1 MAVQHDYDASFSDRV
16 NNNRSFNDVIS
27 NAVKNVTQ
35 RAKQETQQNW
45 KGIQENKFNR
55 WMQGTGI
62 ASPTPKA
69 QDNLQF
75 SGNTPEKQE
84 SDNSLSWGENFFD
97 NNLAMNNGFLNPSYV
112 EAAQKWG
119 YQPEENEKSDDNA
132 NRMNDE
138 ANWQMS
144 YLLEHGY
151 NPQFLANQLIT
162 NPEAMALDE
171 SGYLPII
178 GKDDHGKNMY
188 ESWVAPKK
196 AKREEAEAAEAA
208 ADPNN
213 LAKTNERYRNQFGG
227 QWMTD
232 MSGNERTE
240 DLFQVDPNTGKFQH
254 WNYLL
259 NDWQDAPEGLWNPKT
274 GELNLTVG
282 GRQARTMDDVEQAMY
297 MLLYGPGGEY
307 GDDWGRLQ
315 FDTSNPNYD
324 KFWEFTMSDASPV
337 GEHYKWLRDADIWGD
352 DGYSYNAYQDWIG
365 ADPIDL
371 ASVDPLRYLALEG
384 TSALGMAS
392 TNDYLSNAQMRPF
405 YLDVTNI
412 TPEQMAALGY
422 TQDMIDAEA
431 DALGRIPLNIP
442 GSDGV
447 TNMLSVYKYLG
458 DDNLREI
465 TGDTP
470 FSAAEMNQLL
480 GIYGDDDELKYT
492 DTPNPEDYDIEGARE
507 RWYDPFSRI
516 IDPSQIDYETL
527 LYSDVPVE
535 DILALLEGDLS
546 NYGIGL
552 HRASEYA

>member
-1 MAVQHDYDASFSDRV
+1 MGRTPYIGSNNENIFANAVRGITQRV
-16 NNNRSFNDVIS
+16 NAAKNGS
-27 NAVKNVTQ
+27 NTTPSLTSQGKTLP
-35 RAKQETQQNW
+35 
-45 KGIQENKFNR
+45 KG
-55 WMQGTGI
+55 
-62 ASPTPKA
+62 
-69 QDNLQF
+69 QDNVWSKREYPEF
-75 SGNTPEKQE
+75 FKNTPDKQG
-84 SDNSLSWGENFFD
+84 SDNSLSWGENLFD
-97 NNLAMNNGFLNPSYV
+97 NNLLMSNGFLNASFLNPSYA

-119 YQPEENEKSDDNA
+119 YKPEEEKAADNT
-132 NRMNDE
+132 NSMDDE

-144 YLLEHGY
+144 YLLQNGY
-151 NPQFLANQLIT
+151 NPQFLANQLVT
-162 NPEAMALDE
+162 NPDAMTLDK
-171 SGYLPII
+171 SGYLPMI
-178 GKDDHGKNMY
+178 GRNDTSKNMY

-196 AKREEAEAAEAA
+196 VEREKEETAAAA
-208 ADPNN
+208 ADPDN
-213 LAKTNERYRNQFGG
+213 LAKTNERYMNQFGG

-232 MSGNERTE
+232 MAGNKRTE
-240 DLFQVDPNTGKFQH
+240 GLFQIDPNTGKFQH

-259 NDWQDAPEGLWNPKT
+259 NSWQDTPEGMWNPKT

-282 GRQARTMDDVEQAMY
+282 GRQARTMDDVEQAMF

-315 FDTSNPNYD
+315 FDTNNPYYD
-324 KFWEFTMSDASPV
+324 QFWEYAMSDASPI

-352 DGYSYNAYQDWIG
+352 DGYSYQAYQDWIG
-365 ADPIDL
+365 ADPIDM
-371 ASVDPLRYLALEG
+371 ASIDPLRYLALEG

-422 TQDMIDAEA
+422 TQEMIDANA

-442 GSDGV
+442 GADGV

-458 DDNLREI
+458 DDNLRGI

-480 GIYGDDDELKYT
+480 GIYGDDDELRYT
-492 DTPNPEDYDIEGARE
+492 RPANPEDYDTEGARE
-507 RWYDPFSRI
+507 RWYDPFARI
-516 IDPSQIDYETL
+516 IDPSQIDYDTL
-527 LYSDVPVE
+527 IYNDVPVD

-546 NYGIGL
+546 NYDIGL